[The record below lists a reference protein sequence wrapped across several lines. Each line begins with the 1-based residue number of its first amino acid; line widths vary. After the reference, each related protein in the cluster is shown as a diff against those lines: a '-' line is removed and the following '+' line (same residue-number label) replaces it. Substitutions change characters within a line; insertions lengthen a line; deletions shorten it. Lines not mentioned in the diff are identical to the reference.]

1 MQNARLGAK
10 SYHFMIIVR
19 THFFFKKSWKVMY
32 TKEEINKILL
42 FWKKIKKLIKMLPTK
57 GGRWSLLHKI
67 LLIKQEK
74 ILRKTFF
81 SKHFKLSWK
90 RYEKKQIKEIC
101 KSIYNFFFLIKI
113 SKFQLLWKFQKAWP
127 NMKNQTRLFKR
138 CQITQDRQKPINAG
152 RWLLLITLPTITR
165 I

>member
-1 MQNARLGAK
+1 MNKIWTPNLLMSFLFQTCLWVCHLFKMTFSLDKTDTQIHYFFAVLEGHLHFESYMQNARLVAK

-19 THFFFKKSWKVMY
+19 THFFLKKSWKVMY

-90 RYEKKQIKEIC
+90 RYEKKQIKR
-101 KSIYNFFFLIKI
+101 NL
-113 SKFQLLWKFQKAWP
+113 
-127 NMKNQTRLFKR
+127 
-138 CQITQDRQKPINAG
+138 
-152 RWLLLITLPTITR
+152 
-165 I
+165 